1 VQHTF
6 ILGRRLGALAFG
18 LVMVTVT
25 AALQAQVQR
34 SGGTA
39 NSQLTQQFQQI
50 VTERAQLQAEND
62 KLKKQVTDLQK
73 QLDAG
78 KQQLAASKTS
88 AAGAAA
94 QLQAAQSAGQSSAQQ
109 LEQSKARLQELVGRF
124 RDTAVTLRGVEA
136 ERAQLEQQLNQ
147 AKASFDQCA
156 ERNYALYQVDN
167 EVLDKYEHQGAWSY
181 AARAEPFTR
190 LKRTQIEN
198 LVDEYRQRAEE
209 LRVQKAAGTGPA
221 SSGAPTPVQ
230 FAAPSQPTQ
239 TDSAH

>member
-1 VQHTF
+1 MPVVH
-6 ILGRRLGALAFG
+6 
-18 LVMVTVT
+18 
-25 AALQAQVQR
+25 AQVQR

-39 NSQLTQQFQQI
+39 NSQLAQQYQQV

-109 LEQSKARLQELVGRF
+109 LEQSKARMQELVGRF

-167 EVLDKYEHQGAWSY
+167 EVLDKYEHQGAWSC

-209 LRVQKAAGTGPA
+209 LRLQKRAGAGSG

-230 FAAPSQPTQ
+230 FAAPTPPGQ
-239 TDSAH
+239 TDPGH